1 MAAYTAIDDPSVYF
15 QTTIYS
21 GTGSQQ
27 SITNGGN
34 SDLQPDFLWIK
45 ERNHTSNHQL
55 MDSVRGF
62 YIRVESNTDTL
73 EVDTGQAG
81 ATNQNVT
88 SFDSDGF
95 GVKNGGAVNES
106 GKTYVAWQ
114 WKAGT
119 SVSGN
124 TTGSGSATA
133 YSGSVNTDSGFSII
147 TYEANGTAGHTIPH
161 HLGVAPKMV
170 ICKSI
175 SENRGWPIQHASLT
189 SAAYAIFL
197 STTGPEANN
206 GADQST
212 NTWNST
218 AASSTVVT
226 LGNNA
231 NNNKNGDDYIMY
243 SFAEKQG
250 YSKFGSYTG
259 NGSSTDG
266 PFVYLGFKPAFIMYK
281 SRAQEDWEIL
291 DNKRVG
297 YNFDNNPVKPHSG
310 DAEAAT
316 DRGDLLSNGF
326 KIRTG
331 GAQIN
336 GDGTVYIYMAFAEQP
351 FTTSSSIPGTAR

>member
-1 MAAYTAIDDPSVYF
+1 MAYTTIDDPSAYF
-15 QTTIYS
+15 QTTLYA
-21 GTGSQQ
+21 GNGSADH
-27 SITNGGN
+27 SITNSGN
-34 SDLQPDFLWIK
+34 SDLQPDWVWIK
-45 ERNHTSNHQL
+45 NRAATDVHCL
-55 MDSVRGF
+55 FDSVRG
-62 YIRVESNTDTL
+62 VTKLLTTVGDVLETTDGDTL
-73 EVDTGQAG
+73 DAFQ
-81 ATNQNVT
+81 
-88 SFDSDGF
+88 SDGF
-95 GVKNGGAVNES
+95 RVDADVKVNTNNEN
-106 GKTYVAWQ
+106 YVSWQ

-250 YSKFGSYTG
+250 YSKFGIYDG
-259 NGSSTDG
+259 NNNVDG
-266 PFVYLGFKPAFIMYK
+266 TFVYLGFKPAFLMVKQVNANGNPWGVVDGTRSPDNPTNEQLI
-281 SRAQEDWEIL
+281 SNTNGAEIT
-291 DNKRVG
+291 NV
-297 YNFDNNPVKPHSG
+297 NVI
-310 DAEAAT
+310 
-316 DRGDLLSNGF
+316 DLLSNGF
-326 KIRTG
+326 KCRAADNTWNGEAG
-331 GAQIN
+331 GSKK
-336 GDGTVYIYMAFAEQP
+336 YLYMAFAEQP
-351 FTTSSSIPGTAR
+351 LVTSTGVPATAR